1 MRYLGIDYGR
11 KRIGVAVSDPDGR
24 MAFPHS
30 TVRTPEEAAA
40 IAKREGV
47 GAVVIGL
54 PIPFRAQP
62 SAQTRA
68 VRAFAA
74 RLKRALQL
82 PMAFENEVFTTKL
95 AERHTPEENADA
107 SAAALILQSYLDR
120 KKHEARIMNTVRP

>member
-1 MRYLGIDYGR
+1 MRYLGIDYGFR
-11 KRIGVAVSDPDGR
+11 RIGLALLDPEGR

-30 TVRTPEEAAA
+30 TARTLEEAAA
-40 IAKREGV
+40 IAKRERV

-54 PIPFRAQP
+54 PIPFCGEP

-82 PMAFENEVFTTKL
+82 PMAFENEVFTSKL
-95 AERHTPEENADA
+95 AERHTPKGEADA
-107 SAAALILQSYLDR
+107 SAAALILQGYLD
-120 KKHEARIMNTVRP
+120 KHQSKL